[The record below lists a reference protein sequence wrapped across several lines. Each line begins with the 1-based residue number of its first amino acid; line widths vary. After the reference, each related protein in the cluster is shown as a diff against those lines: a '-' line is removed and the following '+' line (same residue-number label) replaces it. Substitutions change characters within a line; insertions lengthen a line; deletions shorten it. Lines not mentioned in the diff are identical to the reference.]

1 MEAKEAKSI
10 AKYIRIAPRKIRI
23 VMDLIRGKNV
33 AEAFAILKFT
43 PKVGSE
49 VIEKV
54 LKSAV
59 ANAEHNYDMNADKL
73 YVSAAYVDQGPTLKR
88 IHPRSRGQAFK
99 ILKRSSHVTVVVK
112 ER

>member
-1 MEAKEAKSI
+1 MEAKAL
-10 AKYIRIAPRKIRI
+10 ARHIRIAPRKVRI

-33 AEAFAILKFT
+33 GEAFAILKHV

-49 VIEKV
+49 VLEKV

-59 ANAEHNYDMNADKL
+59 ANAEHNYDMNSDNL
-73 YVSAAYVDQGPTLKR
+73 YIAEAYVDQGPTLKR

-99 ILKRSSHVTVVVK
+99 ILKRTSHVSIIVK